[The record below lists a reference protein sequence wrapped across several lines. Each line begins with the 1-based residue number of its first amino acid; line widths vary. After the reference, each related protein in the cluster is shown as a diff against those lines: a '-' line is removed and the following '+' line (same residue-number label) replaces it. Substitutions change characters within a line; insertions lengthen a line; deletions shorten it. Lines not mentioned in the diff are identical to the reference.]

1 MRTTLEPSS
10 PLHASQ
16 IIIYVNSNL
25 HKLHLSLLVFSYLFF
40 FLVSLILNTLS
51 TKPLSY

>member
-25 HKLHLSLLVFSYLFF
+25 HKLHLSLLVFSYYFF
-40 FLVSLILNTLS
+40 FFGLTNFKHSVH
-51 TKPLSY
+51 

>member
-10 PLHASQ
+10 TLRAGK

-25 HKLHLSLLVFSYLFF
+25 HKLHLSLLVFSYYFSFF
-40 FLVSLILNTLS
+40 FGLMNFKHSVH
-51 TKPLSY
+51 